1 VFGLELKGNWGR
13 EEVAVKG
20 SESVLERE
28 RERER
33 GVLGESEML
42 RGKLEIGGFCG
53 VVTCTYEAQDSDNTL
68 LEHRGHFGQ

>member
-28 RERER
+28 RERCW
-33 GVLGESEML
+33 VKVKVL

-68 LEHRGHFGQ
+68 LEQRGHFGQ